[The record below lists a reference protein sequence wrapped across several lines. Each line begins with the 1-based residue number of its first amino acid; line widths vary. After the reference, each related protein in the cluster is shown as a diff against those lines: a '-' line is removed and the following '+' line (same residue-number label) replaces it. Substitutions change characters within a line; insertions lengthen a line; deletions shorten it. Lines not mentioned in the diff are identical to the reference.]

1 MEKSK
6 PQIAYEGSV
15 ASMLKKYQK
24 QARNKTGF
32 LMTRINTLL
41 IKYAVEHDALNI
53 YKDIEES
60 KCINN

>member
-1 MEKSK
+1 MKTQK
-6 PQIAYEGSV
+6 PQIAYEASV
-15 ASMLKKYQK
+15 ANILKKYQK

-41 IKYAVEHDALNI
+41 LKFAIEHDALNI

-60 KCINN
+60 QCTNN